1 MLRFLL
7 KFIVIILPRI
17 VYDKVQ
23 VTTTFSTIPI
33 INIIIFI
40 VSAAAKSFPADGK
53 PVQTWLLGK

>member
-23 VTTTFSTIPI
+23 ITTTISTIPI
-33 INIIIFI
+33 IIIFI

-53 PVQTWLLGK
+53 PVQT